1 MNESDLDRSYSAVCK
16 ALGDVGAQRSELLLG
31 MLVLALMAR
40 AEDADDVLALIARSR
55 DRCLED

>member
-31 MLVLALMAR
+31 MLALALMAR
-40 AEDADDVLALIARSR
+40 AQHADDVLALIARSR